1 MNFYNCFQL
10 NSFSST
16 NQWILGKIWKF
27 VIFIISCLNQQKSEV
42 WMWNDCTNS
51 GAALC
56 KILNP
61 LVKNWRSYGRSFV
74 AMATATL
81 FLFLDVVF
89 EGNEERIWII
99 YYSGSLVDSF
109 CPLCLVFREIK
120 RKALIGND
128 DVIVFDVIKL
138 LTSQHGNVTSLR
150 YVVLKT
156 VL

>member
-1 MNFYNCFQL
+1 
-10 NSFSST
+10 
-16 NQWILGKIWKF
+16 
-27 VIFIISCLNQQKSEV
+27 
-42 WMWNDCTNS
+42 
-51 GAALC
+51 
-56 KILNP
+56 
-61 LVKNWRSYGRSFV
+61 
-74 AMATATL
+74 MATATL